1 MKRVRSQEEFIAEYK
16 DIEIPDDLD
25 PASTWEGRTTDNTIS
40 PMVLKRYL
48 GFLKKT
54 NLILY
59 ITAFIL
65 LIAAVGMAYKFVFA
79 TNFNF
84 YIFSDGTDAT
94 CILDPKS
101 GVIKQN
107 VK

>member
-1 MKRVRSQEEFIAEYK
+1 MKRVRSQEEFLSEYK
-16 DIEIPDDLD
+16 NIEIPDDLD
-25 PASTWEGRTTDNTIS
+25 PSSTWEGRTTDSTIS
-40 PMVLKRYL
+40 PLVLKRYL

-65 LIAAVGMAYKFVFA
+65 LVAALGMTYKFAFQ
-79 TNFNF
+79 TNYNF

-107 VK
+107 VQ